1 MNQLFNGFPRL
12 EYLNCNKILILARCG
27 NYYPCSI
34 NPCENDGQCIAMYP
48 SPNLEAY
55 EEPVVPRYKLDSKDW
70 NNTEAGNIF
79 LMSPTF
85 SKWEDAANYC
95 VANNA
100 SLLELN
106 MNNSILR

>member
-1 MNQLFNGFPRL
+1 
-12 EYLNCNKILILARCG
+12 
-27 NYYPCSI
+27 
-34 NPCENDGQCIAMYP
+34 MYP
-48 SPNLEAY
+48 SPNLAAY
-55 EEPVVPRYKLDSKDW
+55 EQPVVSRYKFESKDW
-70 NNTEAGNIF
+70 NDTEAAGGIF

-95 VANNA
+95 IDNDA

>member
-1 MNQLFNGFPRL
+1 MDILFNGFPRL

-55 EEPVVPRYKLDSKDW
+55 EEPVVSRYKFDSKDW
-70 NNTEAGNIF
+70 NITEAGNIF

-95 VANNA
+95 IANDA